1 MADPAGDGALTRLAI
16 PPDLNATLVLLRHG
30 ESVAITEGRFQG
42 QLDTPL
48 SQLGEAQARLAGERL
63 AQPNRRPHI
72 AVPASAPVEIVHSPL
87 GRTTATAAA
96 AREALVAVHG
106 ATVPALRPD
115 DGLLEVGQGDWEGL
129 HRTEVEE
136 RYSAEL
142 EAWRQTP
149 HERMAPGGEPLGDV
163 DRRVRLALGPIIDRL
178 AASGPRAEPARTS
191 AAGYPPPASSLAW
204 SLLVGHD
211 GVFKVVLL
219 ALLDLPLERFWSFG
233 FGLTGITIV
242 GIHDGLA
249 VLRAHN
255 LQDHLGPLQD
265 LDPAADE
272 KPGRAASG
280 AL

>member
-1 MADPAGDGALTRLAI
+1 MVDPAGDGALTGLAI

-42 QLDTPL
+42 RLDTPL
-48 SQLGEAQARLAGERL
+48 SALGEEQARLAGDRL
-63 AQPNRRPHI
+63 AHPNRRPHI
-72 AVPASAPVEIVHSPL
+72 AVPGAAPIEIVHSPL
-87 GRTTATAAA
+87 ARTAATAAA
-96 AREALVAVHG
+96 AELALRSVHG
-106 ATVPALRPD
+106 AAVPAARAEG
-115 DGLLEVGQGDWEGL
+115 GLVEVGQGDWEGL
-129 HRTEVEE
+129 HRTEVEA
-136 RYSAEL
+136 RYGAEL
-142 EAWRQTP
+142 EAWRQAP
-149 HERMAPGGEPLGDV
+149 HERAAPGGEALIDV
-163 DRRVRLALGPIIDRL
+163 DRRVRATLPGILDRL
-178 AASGPRAEPARTS
+178 AASGPRFDPARTS
-191 AAGYPPPASSLAW
+191 AAGYPPPASSPAW

-265 LDPAADE
+265 TDGPPGEGPGPAA
-272 KPGRAASG
+272 AG